1 MSEAQFVQRVEPP
14 PLSPEL
20 AQRLRTGRWLW
31 LALAALLIWSWFGS
45 EISLPRLIFGT
56 RDAIALSAEF
66 FPPDLSHVRTY
77 FDAMLDTIK
86 MAVWGSAL
94 ATFIAVPLAFLGA
107 RNVVRHP
114 IAYYTARFFMDGLRG
129 LNELVLGL
137 IFVAAIGLGP
147 FPGILALTLHTAA
160 VVGKLLSESIE
171 AVDPGQV
178 EAVQAAGGAVVQV
191 LTHGIWPQVLPAF
204 TSFTLYHFEV
214 NVRAATVLGLV
225 GAGGIGFF
233 LQETMRSFRFN
244 AACTVVGI
252 IVIAVFLIDKASAQ
266 LRRWL
271 I

>member
-1 MSEAQFVQRVEPP
+1 MQRTEAPP
-14 PLSPEL
+14 ISPEL

-31 LALAALLIWSWFGS
+31 LALVALLVWSAFGS

-56 RDAIALSAEF
+56 RDAVELAATF
-66 FPPDLSHVRTY
+66 FPPDLSHFGLY
-77 FDAMLDTIK
+77 LAEMLNTIK

-94 ATFIAVPLAFLGA
+94 ATFLAVPLAFLGA
-107 RNVVRHP
+107 RNVVRNP

-147 FPGILALTLHTAA
+147 FPGIMALTLHTAA

-171 AVDPGQV
+171 GVDPGQM
-178 EAVQAAGGAVVQV
+178 EAVQAAGGSTVQV

-225 GAGGIGFF
+225 GAGGIGFY
-233 LQETMRSFRFN
+233 LQETMRSFRFQ
-244 AACTVVGI
+244 AAGTVIAI
-252 IVIAVFLIDKASAQ
+252 IVITVFLIDKASAQ

>member
-14 PLSPEL
+14 PISPEL

-31 LALAALLIWSWFGS
+31 LALAALLVWSAFGS
-45 EISLPRLIFGT
+45 EMSLRRLIFGT
-56 RDAIALSAEF
+56 RDAFALAASF
-66 FPPDLSHVRTY
+66 FPPDLSRAGLY
-77 FDAMLDTIK
+77 FQEMLNTIK

-94 ATFIAVPLAFLGA
+94 ATFLAVPLAFLGA

-114 IAYYTARFFMDGLRG
+114 VAYYVARFFMDGLRG

-178 EAVQAAGGAVVQV
+178 EAVQAAGGSAVQV

-225 GAGGIGFF
+225 GAGGIGFY

-244 AACTVVGI
+244 AAATVVGI
-252 IVIAVFLIDKASAQ
+252 IVIAVFLIDKVSAQ